1 MAIFLSVFRYV
12 CCATI
17 KYLFILLLYGADKV
31 LFLLA
36 LSTYRVKYDP
46 DAGSVPLLHADT
58 ADVIAGGPRRPRRP
72 KASSCVS
79 NEYFLIANN
88 QVESLIEWLLKF

>member
-12 CCATI
+12 CCARI

-79 NEYFLIANN
+79 NEYFEKMFLVADLNIGK
-88 QVESLIEWLLKF
+88 ESI